1 MKNSIFLKYDF
12 STGLY
17 IPTLEDQEFLASLGW
32 KGTFFFTL
40 PEHKRRGISVI
51 STLKNF
57 IAPIKIYIEE
67 EGTPTYEYI

>member
-1 MKNSIFLKYDF
+1 MKNSFFLRYDF

-17 IPTLEDQEFLASLGW
+17 IPPLEDQEFLKGLGW

-51 STLKNF
+51 TTLRAF
-57 IAPIKIYIEE
+57 IAPIKIYIKK